1 MSVDVQIKW
10 LTSTKGQRS
19 FTFPNWNSH
28 MTLGHIYQKVV
39 RTDDTMSNK
48 MSMKKL
54 EPLASD
60 VRINAIY

>member
-10 LTSTKGQRS
+10 LTSTKRRRP
-19 FTFPNWNSH
+19 FAFPNWNSH
-28 MTLGHIYQKVV
+28 MTLGHIYQNVV
-39 RTDDTMSNK
+39 RTDVTMSNK

-60 VRINAIY
+60 VRINTIY